1 MKVLITSKVS
11 KIQGKI
17 KVPGDKSISHRA
29 IMLAS
34 ISEGK
39 SVIDG
44 FLFGEDCLSTV
55 SCFRKLGISISINE
69 GQIEVEGKGLYG
81 LREPEDIL
89 DAGNSGTTMRLMTGI
104 LAGQSFLSIITGDDS
119 LRKRPME
126 RIALPLRK
134 MGASINGRKGGK
146 LAPVV
151 IEGKN
156 LKGIEYIL
164 PVSSAQIKSAVLLA
178 GLYADGETTVEED
191 VQSRDHTEKMLE
203 FFGAKITKDNNRIT
217 VSPSV
222 LKAQNITVPGDISS
236 AAFFMAAAAAIPGS
250 YLIIEGVGI
259 NQTRSGIIDVL
270 TEMGAKIHIENIR
283 YSGGE
288 EIGDIHVEG
297 VNLKGVNISKEIIP
311 RLIDEIP
318 VLAVIAAKA
327 EGITRITG
335 AEELKVKETNRISTM
350 VSEMKK
356 VGIEVNELPDGM
368 EIIGGSK
375 INGGTVESH
384 GDHRVAM
391 AMAICGLLAE
401 EPIKVLG
408 NECIDISFPD
418 FENILKSVC
427 SY

>member
-1 MKVLITSKVS
+1 MLITSKVS

-55 SCFRKLGISISINE
+55 SCFRKLGISININE

-81 LREPEDIL
+81 LSEPEDIL

-156 LKGIEYIL
+156 LEGIEYIL

-203 FFGAKITKDNNRIT
+203 FFGAKITKDNNRVT

-270 TEMGAKIHIENIR
+270 TEMGAKIQVENIKH
-283 YSGGE
+283 SGGE
-288 EIGDIHVEG
+288 EIGDIHIEG
-297 VNLKGVNISKEIIP
+297 VNLKGVNISKAIIP

-391 AMAICGLLAE
+391 AMAICGLLAD
-401 EPIKVLG
+401 EPIKILG

>member
-55 SCFRKLGISISINE
+55 SCFRKLGISININE

-81 LREPEDIL
+81 LSEPEDIL

-156 LKGIEYIL
+156 LEGIEYIL

-203 FFGAKITKDNNRIT
+203 FFGAKITKDNNRVT

-270 TEMGAKIHIENIR
+270 TEMGAKIQVENIKH
-283 YSGGE
+283 SGGE
-288 EIGDIHVEG
+288 EIGDIHIEG
-297 VNLKGVNISKEIIP
+297 VNLKGVNISKAIIP

-391 AMAICGLLAE
+391 AMAICGLLAD
-401 EPIKVLG
+401 EPIKILG